1 MDNLSCIG
9 LGVCIEPHSP
19 GEEITISQVL
29 SSILLEPGAPSP
41 VHITASHPA

>member
-19 GEEITISQVL
+19 GEEITISRVL

>member
-9 LGVCIEPHSP
+9 LGVCIDPHPP

-29 SSILLEPGAPSP
+29 SSILPKPRAPSP
-41 VHITASHPA
+41 AHITASHRA